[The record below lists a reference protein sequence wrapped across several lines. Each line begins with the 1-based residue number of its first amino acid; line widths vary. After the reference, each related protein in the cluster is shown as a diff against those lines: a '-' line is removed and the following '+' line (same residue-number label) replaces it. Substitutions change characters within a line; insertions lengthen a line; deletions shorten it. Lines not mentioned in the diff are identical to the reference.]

1 MSSSPPLEGADDP
14 RIDPSS
20 TPAQLAAASTS
31 DAPAFGASG
40 LEPAMA
46 METVAP
52 GLEGD
57 DPDEPVLEPDSPS
70 SSETARSIPTFD
82 RFIEPVLR
90 VLERHVDGLS
100 AADAYEAAADAVGLT
115 PEQRAAVVPS
125 GQQPIYKNRIGW
137 AHDRLKRCGYST
149 SPRRGYW
156 ALTPQ
161 GRAFAAEQ
169 SSPFADELVRRI
181 SETAKDKRLRP
192 KPAPGVASASA
203 ELDDG
208 GASVEGLGGDDDE
221 FGEVTHP
228 YDPSKNN
235 IVTKQLSLDLLLRR
249 LRHDEIDL
257 MPDFQRKGNL
267 WSDERMSRLIESIL
281 IRIPL
286 PVLYFDATDD
296 AKWLV
301 VDGLQRLSTLKR
313 FVIDQSLV
321 LTRLEYLRAHEGKRF
336 SELPRDLQRRIEET
350 QVTAHLIEPGTPLE
364 VKYNIFRR
372 INTGGIV
379 LTAQEIRH
387 ALNPG
392 PVAKLLAEL
401 ASSPELVETTL
412 GSVPTDRMLDRELVL
427 RFCAFYRTPLESYQ
441 GNMDLFLTQQM
452 RELNRAPAE
461 HHDELR
467 QAFLAALTAARELFG
482 VHAFRKRYQRDDR
495 RKPINKA
502 LFEAWTVTLARLDPE
517 RRARLVSARELV
529 VDGFITLMGNF
540 DFDQAITQGTGDVR
554 RVLTRFRG
562 VSDLVEGVLARS
574 PS

>member
-20 TPAQLAAASTS
+20 TPAQLAAASSS

-40 LEPAMA
+40 LEAAMA

-100 AADAYEAAADAVGLT
+100 AADAYEAAADVLGLT

-203 ELDDG
+203 EVDDG
-208 GASVEGLGGDDDE
+208 GASVEGLGADDDD

-401 ASSPELVETTL
+401 ASSPELVEATL